1 MCALHPTIG
10 KCNHCPSLRR
20 DISNLF
26 RLSEGDYERFGCKFI
41 ISGNAERSV
50 GTEKDRGNGWTI
62 GLQFISNK
70 SSGEIGWVS
79 EHVLLGRGG
88 WTRPWTAPPKTCRAS
103 HTPLHSALRGSGS
116 KSLEWGGKLAFSP
129 SLVFCALLSPSE
141 EKSTVNYFKRN
152 RGRIAHPVELS
163 GSFKCADL
171 KKKIFFFSFFL
182 ETPKGACLCAVA
194 MFCCD
199 WILSSAWSL
208 NFSSA
213 GFWEQHCLAQGHQV
227 SILAAWRLQ
236 AQVAL
241 GPLAGSCPVPT
252 PRLGQGPLRWP
263 VRGFALA
270 NWLCVSVAKPVDL
283 VSCPSQDC

>member
-70 SSGEIGWVS
+70 SSGGIGWVS

-171 KKKIFFFSFFL
+171 KKKFFFSLFFWRRL
-182 ETPKGACLCAVA
+182 KEPACVLWPCSAVTGSCLLPGA
-194 MFCCD
+194 
-199 WILSSAWSL
+199 
-208 NFSSA
+208 
-213 GFWEQHCLAQGHQV
+213 
-227 SILAAWRLQ
+227 SISVRLDFGNNTAWRKDIKWVSWLRE
-236 AQVAL
+236 
-241 GPLAGSCPVPT
+241 GCK
-252 PRLGQGPLRWP
+252 PRLR
-263 VRGFALA
+263 
-270 NWLCVSVAKPVDL
+270 
-283 VSCPSQDC
+283 